1 MLTLVVAHPKERETC
16 KGRRRTA
23 RNAEEADVRYGKCAA
38 RLAAAIDLVVFTVVD
53 PTGKRGG
60 HTCCQCQQRMEAAHQ
75 TR

>member
-1 MLTLVVAHPKERETC
+1 MQGEEEDGPQCRG
-16 KGRRRTA
+16 GRRA
-23 RNAEEADVRYGKCAA
+23 YGKCAA
-38 RLAAAIDLVVFTVVD
+38 RLAAAIDLVVFTIVD